1 MLIIKYKRINYFGH
15 QNIYFCSELM
25 WFHKM
30 SLFYLIVSI
39 RLFFGEC
46 DHQISID
53 LKQKITIYKVVKKNS
68 FMETWAAYKQFWPV
82 QGSIQI
88 KLGVVYY
95 DQHLGIVHAWNM
107 HFLSFFTF
115 KKEKRNKSR
124 VLKTSF
130 GVFFRTNF

>member
-1 MLIIKYKRINYFGH
+1 M
-15 QNIYFCSELM
+15 
-25 WFHKM
+25 
-30 SLFYLIVSI
+30 SI

-53 LKQKITIYKVVKKNS
+53 LKQKITIYKVVEKNS

-95 DQHLGIVHAWNM
+95 DQHLGIVHAKCRWKYE
-107 HFLSFFTF
+107 
-115 KKEKRNKSR
+115 KKK
-124 VLKTSF
+124 
-130 GVFFRTNF
+130 